1 VKKVL
6 SCRLTAIER
15 RVVGM
20 AGIDGAFTGEFPIIE
35 TERLLLRKPE
45 ADDIPKL
52 YSIFSNPETTRFY
65 DVEPFRSVSEA
76 EDLLESLLWRY
87 SMEKQIR
94 WAICWKEDKTLLGT
108 CGYHAVEKLH
118 HKAEIGYELHPEA
131 WGKGVM
137 SEALDAIIRYGFI
150 CMDLNRIEAV
160 YLPENAASKKLLE
173 KKGFKIEGLLRKRFV
188 HRGVYE
194 DAVTSAL
201 LQEEYTKHVL
211 EK

>member
-1 VKKVL
+1 MKLLVYMVSVVK
-6 SCRLTAIER
+6 R
-15 RVVGM
+15 RVIGM
-20 AGIDGAFTGEFPIIE
+20 AGIDAAFASEFPIIE
-35 TERLLLRKPE
+35 TERLLLRKPA

-52 YSIFSNPETTRFY
+52 YSIFSDPEATRFY

-87 SMEKQIR
+87 SMEMQIR
-94 WAICWKEDKTLLGT
+94 WAICWKEDKALLGT
-108 CGYHAVEKLH
+108 CGFHSVEKLH
-118 HKAEIGYELHPEA
+118 NKAEIGYELHPDA

-160 YLPENAASKKLLE
+160 CLPENAASKKLLE
-173 KKGFKIEGLLRKRFV
+173 KKGFKIEGILRKRFV
-188 HRGVYE
+188 HRGIYK
-194 DAVTSAL
+194 DAVISAL
-201 LQEEYTKHVL
+201 LQEEYTSDRF